1 MVQTTDFSFCI
12 FFFESQL
19 LLISDVIYI
28 YIYIRLC
35 CNLVSALQ
43 NTWSALSWMCTAQTP
58 GATSEG
64 STLGGAAAGGA
75 RSQGSQ
81 TGLGE
86 LAEFGTERSLGLRE
100 AGVAFGSGK
109 ADFSVPLGY

>member
-1 MVQTTDFSFCI
+1 MLS
-12 FFFESQL
+12 
-19 LLISDVIYI
+19 I